1 MRSRIVNATE
11 FMAKCLTLLDRADRG
26 ETITVTKRGRAVA
39 ILQPVKS
46 SDWKS
51 PAGAW
56 SEKVE
61 ISGDIVTHDTAR
73 LWEVLRKRPA
83 K

>member
-11 FMAKCLTLLDRADRG
+11 FK
-26 ETITVTKRGRAVA
+26 RAVA

-46 SDWKS
+46 SGWKS

-56 SEKVE
+56 SKKVE
-61 ISGDIVTHDTAR
+61 ISGDIVTHDSAR
-73 LWEVLRKRPA
+73 LWEAQRKRPA